1 LLNYKIFCRYLS
13 WVFVSYN
20 KISSI
25 LRLIVIHLIWHI
37 CLNRI
42 TWQHWGGVSNIEN
55 SESNIFVSN
64 ITALL
69 KHKYSNYLTSGCLT
83 GDIRETANRYTE
95 RLSWQYYCSREWNV
109 EVIITFN
116 WNSWYEWN
124 SIIVKLPIS
133 LIDLCYA
140 HLCK

>member
-1 LLNYKIFCRYLS
+1 MPNYKIISRYLS

-25 LRLIVIHLIWHI
+25 LRLIVIHLIRHI

-42 TWQHWGGVSNIEN
+42 AWQHWGGVGNIEN
-55 SESNIFVSN
+55 SESKIFVSN

-83 GDIRETANRYTE
+83 GDIRETANRHTE
-95 RLSWQYYCSREWNV
+95 RLSWQYYCSRELNV

-116 WNSWYEWN
+116 WNSLYEWN

-133 LIDLCYA
+133 LIDLSNA